1 MTQSSQSQPFL
12 RIPALPNGRGS
23 MAALLALLLGL
34 FAGYSPALQAQNGFP
49 PSLMSYQG
57 FLVDANG
64 APLAPN
70 NPQNF
75 SVVFRIYGVSSA
87 GTPLWTEAQ
96 TVTIDK
102 GNFSVVLGEG
112 GSEGVEVRP
121 DLATVFNSN
130 RASDLYLG
138 ITVKGVSDSEILP
151 RLRLLTSPYAF
162 LARTANSLA
171 GNDGAAL
178 IRSDASRLRISQ
190 ALQSDFPPNGNAR
203 GANAVDLQVARVLAS
218 PSQVASGTTSV
229 ISGGQNN
236 TASGES
242 SVIAG
247 GSGSTA
253 SGRGSVV
260 GGGENNTA
268 SGLFAT
274 VPGGRNN
281 VASGENS
288 FAVGRRARA
297 THPGS
302 VVFGDNSDAD
312 KNSSG
317 DNQFL
322 IQAGGGVGIN
332 GAPASGAALTVN
344 GEVNA
349 TSAKFG
355 SMNVATLSATAV
367 SGFGTVPLGGI
378 IIWSGPEN
386 AVPAGW
392 VLCNGQSFGGRPT
405 PDLRGRFVIG
415 AGQGSGLSNRS
426 VGAAGG
432 SETVTLAVGQLPA
445 HNHTFSGTTSDSGE
459 HQHGYW
465 DAQFAENQSGG
476 VNNQAGS
483 RSGVDW
489 DNSPFGYDRNT
500 GRAGNHN
507 HTFSGTTSSVGSGN
521 PIDKL
526 PPFYALAYIMRV
538 Q

>member
-12 RIPALPNGRGS
+12 RIPALPNGRGT
-23 MAALLALLLGL
+23 MAAFLALLLGI
-34 FAGYSPALQAQNGFP
+34 FAGIAQAQNGFP
-49 PSLMSYQG
+49 PNLMSYQG

-64 APLAPN
+64 AALAPN

-87 GTPLWTEAQ
+87 GTPVWTEAQ

-112 GSEGVEVRP
+112 GSEGSEVRP

-138 ITVKGVSDSEILP
+138 ITVKGVSNSEILP

-171 GNDGAAL
+171 GSDGAAL
-178 IRSDASRLRISQ
+178 INSSEGRLRIGQ
-190 ALQSDFPPNGNAR
+190 ALQSTGGNLR
-203 GANAVDLQVARVLAS
+203 GANAVDLQVARVTTS
-218 PSQVASGTTSV
+218 PSQVASGATSV

-236 TASGES
+236 TASGEL

-253 SGRGSVV
+253 SGRGSAV

-281 VASGENS
+281 IASGENS

-302 VVFGDNSDAD
+302 VVFGDNTDVD
-312 KNSSG
+312 KNSNG

-322 IQAGGGVGIN
+322 IQASGGVGIN
-332 GAPASGAALTVN
+332 AAPASGAALTVS
-344 GEVNA
+344 GRLKA
-349 TSAKFG
+349 SSAEFD
-355 SMNVATLSATAV
+355 SMNVATLAATAV

-378 IIWSGPEN
+378 IIWSGAEN

-392 VLCNGQSFGGRPT
+392 ALCNGQASNGRTT
-405 PDLRGRFVIG
+405 PDLRGRFVVG
-415 AGQGSGLSNRS
+415 SGQGAGLSNRG

-432 SETVTLAVGQLPA
+432 SETVTLTQGQLPA
-445 HNHTFSGTTSDSGE
+445 HNHTFSGTTGESGW
-459 HQHGYW
+459 HDHGYF
-465 DAQFAENQSGG
+465 DAHFAEAYGG
-476 VNNQAGS
+476 GPNNLYGS
-483 RSGVDW
+483 RNGGDT
-489 DNSPFGYDRNT
+489 DNSPHGTSRRTD
-500 GRAGNHN
+500 GSGNHT

>member
-12 RIPALPNGRGS
+12 RIPALPNGRGT
-23 MAALLALLLGL
+23 MAAFLALLLGI

-112 GSEGVEVRP
+112 GNEGSEVRP
-121 DLATVFNSN
+121 DLATVFNN
-130 RASDLYLG
+130 PRASDLYIG
-138 ITVKGVSDSEILP
+138 ITVKGLGVGNPEILP

-171 GNDGAAL
+171 GSDGAAL
-178 IRSDASRLRISQ
+178 ISSDAGRLRIGQ
-190 ALQSDFPPNGNAR
+190 ALQSTGGNNR
-203 GANAVDLQVARVLAS
+203 GANAVDLQVARVSTS
-218 PSQVASGTTSV
+218 PSQVASGPTSV

-236 TASGES
+236 TASGEL

-253 SGRGSVV
+253 SARGSAV
-260 GGGENNTA
+260 GGGENNEA

-274 VPGGRNN
+274 IPGGRNN

-288 FAVGRRARA
+288 FAVGRKARA
-297 THPGS
+297 VHAGS
-302 VVFGDNSDAD
+302 VVFGDNTDVD

-317 DNQFL
+317 VNQFL
-322 IQAGGGVGIN
+322 IQAAGGVGIN
-332 GAPASGAALTVN
+332 GAPATGAALTVN

-349 TSAKFG
+349 TSARFG

-378 IIWSGPEN
+378 IIWSGASN
-386 AVPAGW
+386 AIPAGW
-392 VLCNGQSFGGRPT
+392 AFCDGRTINGLAT
-405 PDLRGRFVIG
+405 PDLRGRFVIQTSSGRAVGITGG
-415 AGQGSGLSNRS
+415 A
-426 VGAAGG
+426 
-432 SETVTLAVGQLPA
+432 ETVTLTVNQLPA
-445 HNHTFSGTTSDSGE
+445 HNHVVSGTTDSQGE
-459 HQHGYW
+459 HTHPFR
-465 DAQFAENQSGG
+465 AFNANFKH
-476 VNNQAGS
+476 AGS
-483 RSGVDW
+483 ATEGSTKDDGDGEFT
-489 DNSPFGYDRNT
+489 DNNALKS
-500 GRAGNHN
+500 AGAHAHN
-507 HTFSGTTSSVGSGN
+507 INLTSTSTGSGQA
-521 PIDKL
+521 IDKM

>member
-12 RIPALPNGRGS
+12 RIPALPNGRGT
-23 MAALLALLLGL
+23 MAAFLALLLGI
-34 FAGYSPALQAQNGFP
+34 FAGLSQAQIQNGFP

-75 SVVFRIYGVSSA
+75 SVVFRIYTVSTT
-87 GTPLWTEAQ
+87 GTAVWTEAQ

-112 GSEGVEVRP
+112 GSEGSEVRP
-121 DLATVFNSN
+121 DLATVFNSSK
-130 RASDLYLG
+130 ASELYLG
-138 ITVKGVSDSEILP
+138 ITVKGLNSSEISP

-162 LARTANSLA
+162 LARTANGLA
-171 GNDGAAL
+171 GSDGAAL
-178 IRSDASRLRISQ
+178 INSSEGRLRIGQ
-190 ALQSDFPPNGNAR
+190 ALQSTGGNNR
-203 GANAVDLQVARVLAS
+203 GANAVDLQVARVSTS
-218 PSQVASGTTSV
+218 PSQVASGPTSV

-236 TASGES
+236 TASGEL

-253 SGRGSVV
+253 SARGSAV

-274 VPGGRNN
+274 VPGGRDN
-281 VASGENS
+281 VAKGDYS

-297 THPGS
+297 VHTGS
-302 VVFGDNSDAD
+302 VVFGDNTDVD

-322 IQAGGGVGIN
+322 IQAANGVGIN
-332 GAPASGAALTVN
+332 GAPATNVQLTVH
-344 GEVNA
+344 GKLKS
-349 TSAKFG
+349 TSADFG
-355 SMNVATLSATAV
+355 SMIVEDLKATSV

-378 IIWSGPEN
+378 IIWSGN
-386 AVPAGW
+386 ANAIPAGW
-392 VLCNGQSFGGRPT
+392 ALCNGLNKT
-405 PDLRGRFVIG
+405 PDLRGRFVLG
-415 AGQGSGLSNRS
+415 ALEGTEPKDRI
-426 VGAAGG
+426 VGGKGG
-432 SETVTLAVGQLPA
+432 SETVTLSEGQLPA
-445 HNHTFSGTTSDSGE
+445 HKHRVSGSTSANGE
-459 HQHGYW
+459 HSHILPRNIPDDGNGWGFKKNEQLGIW
-465 DAQFAENQSGG
+465 GDSEKVSIKPDETRGTEN
-476 VNNQAGS
+476 
-483 RSGVDW
+483 
-489 DNSPFGYDRNT
+489 
-500 GRAGNHN
+500 AGNHS
-507 HTFSGTTSSVGSGN
+507 HSFDVTSEPTGRGEAI
-521 PIDKL
+521 PIM

>member
-12 RIPALPNGRGS
+12 RIPALHNGRGS
-23 MAALLALLLGL
+23 MAAFLALLLGL
-34 FAGYSPALQAQNGFP
+34 FAGHSPALQAQNGFP

-64 APLAPN
+64 AGLAPN

-75 SVVFRIYGVSSA
+75 SVVFRIYAVSTA

-112 GSEGVEVRP
+112 GLEGSEVRP
-121 DLATVFNSN
+121 DLATVFNSDK
-130 RASDLYLG
+130 ASDMYLG
-138 ITVKGVSDSEILP
+138 ITVKGVSNSEILP

-162 LARTANSLA
+162 LARTANGLA
-171 GNDGAAL
+171 GSDGAAL
-178 IRSDASRLRISQ
+178 INSSEGRLRIGQ
-190 ALQSDFPPNGNAR
+190 ALQSTGGNNR
-203 GANAVDLQVARVLAS
+203 GANAVDLQVARVTTS
-218 PSQVASGTTSV
+218 PSQVASGATSV

-236 TASGES
+236 TASGEL

-253 SGRGSVV
+253 SGRGSAV

-288 FAVGRRARA
+288 FSVGRRARA
-297 THPGS
+297 VHAGS
-302 VVFGDNSDAD
+302 VVFGDNTDVD

-322 IQAGGGVGIN
+322 IQATGGVGIN
-332 GAPASGAALTVN
+332 SAPAAGAALTVAGRLKASS
-344 GEVNA
+344 GE
-349 TSAKFG
+349 FD

-378 IIWSGPEN
+378 IIWSGAEN

-392 VLCNGQSFGGRPT
+392 ALCNGQASNGRTT
-405 PDLRGRFVIG
+405 PNLQGRFVIG
-415 AGQGSGLSNRS
+415 PSGGRG
-426 VGAAGG
+426 VGTIGG
-432 SETVTLAVGQLPA
+432 TETVTLSVGQLPS
-445 HNHTFSGTTSDSGE
+445 HNHRVSGTTSAGGDHS
-459 HQHGYW
+459 HPYDDIYW
-465 DAQFAENQSGG
+465 SECCNYLGNQGWI
-476 VNNQAGS
+476 GS
-483 RSGVDW
+483 RGNDY
-489 DNSPFGYDRNT
+489 DNGPWTTRKNT
-500 GRAGNHN
+500 LNAGNHS
-507 HTFSGTTSSVGSGN
+507 HYFDLTSWPTGSGEAIN
-521 PIDKL
+521 NM

>member
-12 RIPALPNGRGS
+12 RIPALPNGRGT
-23 MAALLALLLGL
+23 MAAFLALLLGI
-34 FAGYSPALQAQNGFP
+34 FAGLSQAQIQNGFP

-75 SVVFRIYGVSSA
+75 SVVFRIYTVSTA
-87 GTPLWTEAQ
+87 GTAVWTEAQ

-112 GSEGVEVRP
+112 GAEGSEVRP
-121 DLATVFNSN
+121 DLATVFNSSK
-130 RASDLYLG
+130 ASELYLG
-138 ITVKGVSDSEILP
+138 ITVKGLNSSEISP

-162 LARTANSLA
+162 LARTANGLA
-171 GNDGAAL
+171 SSDGAAL
-178 IRSDASRLRISQ
+178 INSSEGRLRIGQ
-190 ALQSDFPPNGNAR
+190 ALQSTGGNNR
-203 GANAVDLQVARVLAS
+203 GANAVDLQVARVSTS
-218 PSQVASGTTSV
+218 PSQVASGPTSV

-236 TASGES
+236 TASGEL

-253 SGRGSVV
+253 SARGSAV
-260 GGGENNTA
+260 GGGENNEA

-274 VPGGRNN
+274 IPGGRNN

-288 FAVGRRARA
+288 FAVGRKARA
-297 THPGS
+297 VHAGS
-302 VVFGDNSDAD
+302 VVFGDNTDVD

-317 DNQFL
+317 VNQFL
-322 IQAGGGVGIN
+322 IQAAGGVGIN
-332 GAPASGAALTVN
+332 GAPATGAALTVN

-349 TSAKFG
+349 TSARFG

-378 IIWSGPEN
+378 IIWSGASN
-386 AVPAGW
+386 AIPAGW
-392 VLCNGQSFGGRPT
+392 AFCDGRTNNGLAT
-405 PDLRGRFVIG
+405 PDLRGRFVIQTSSGRAVGNTGG
-415 AGQGSGLSNRS
+415 A
-426 VGAAGG
+426 
-432 SETVTLAVGQLPA
+432 ETVTLTVGQLPA
-445 HNHTFSGTTSDSGE
+445 HNHNVQGWTEVNGE
-459 HQHGYW
+459 HSHTLPWNRPDDGNGW
-465 DAQFAENQSGG
+465 GANDADYTGLWGDSRDTIWGRQSH
-476 VNNQAGS
+476 
-483 RSGVDW
+483 
-489 DNSPFGYDRNT
+489 T
-500 GRAGNHN
+500 AGNHQHFFN
-507 HTFSGTTSSVGSGN
+507 KDSSFTGN
-521 PIDKL
+521 GQPIPIM

>member
-23 MAALLALLLGL
+23 MAAFLALLLGL
-34 FAGYSPALQAQNGFP
+34 FAGHSPALQAQNGFP

-64 APLAPN
+64 AGLAPN

-75 SVVFRIYGVSSA
+75 SVVFRIYTVSTT
-87 GTPLWTEAQ
+87 GTAVWTEAQ

-112 GSEGVEVRP
+112 GSEGSEVRP
-121 DLATVFNSN
+121 DLATVFNSDK
-130 RASDLYLG
+130 ASDLYLG
-138 ITVKGVSDSEILP
+138 ITVKGVSNSEILP

-162 LARTANSLA
+162 LARTANGLA
-171 GNDGAAL
+171 GSDGAAL
-178 IRSDASRLRISQ
+178 INSSEGRLRIGQ
-190 ALQSDFPPNGNAR
+190 ALQSTGGNNR
-203 GANAVDLQVARVLAS
+203 GANAVDLQVARVSTS

-236 TASGES
+236 TASGEL

-253 SGRGSVV
+253 SGRGSAV

-302 VVFGDNSDAD
+302 VVFGDNSDVD

-322 IQAGGGVGIN
+322 IQAAGGVGIN
-332 GAPASGAALTVN
+332 SAPASGAALTVS
-344 GEVNA
+344 GRLKA
-349 TSAKFG
+349 SSAEFD

-378 IIWSGPEN
+378 IIWSGAEN

-392 VLCNGQSFGGRPT
+392 ALCNGQASNGRTT
-405 PDLRGRFVIG
+405 PDLRGRMVVG
-415 AGQGSGLSNRS
+415 PSSGRG
-426 VGAAGG
+426 VGATGG
-432 SETVTLAVGQLPA
+432 SETVTLSVGQLPS
-445 HNHTFSGTTSDSGE
+445 HNHRVVGSTSANGNHTHEYDDVYYSECCGPWGNQGWLGSGRTDTDNGPHVTRRSTYGASNGE
-459 HQHGYW
+459 HSHWFDNMSWSTGNGE
-465 DAQFAENQSGG
+465 AI
-476 VNNQAGS
+476 NNM
-483 RSGVDW
+483 
-489 DNSPFGYDRNT
+489 
-500 GRAGNHN
+500 
-507 HTFSGTTSSVGSGN
+507 
-521 PIDKL
+521 

>member
-12 RIPALPNGRGS
+12 RIPALPNGRGT
-23 MAALLALLLGL
+23 MAAFLALLLGL
-34 FAGYSPALQAQNGFP
+34 FAGHSPALQAQNGFP

-64 APLAPN
+64 AALAPN

-87 GTPLWTEAQ
+87 GTPVWTEAQ

-112 GSEGVEVRP
+112 GSEGSEVRP

-138 ITVKGVSDSEILP
+138 ITVKGVSNSEILP

-171 GNDGAAL
+171 GSDGAAL
-178 IRSDASRLRISQ
+178 INSSEGRLRIGQ
-190 ALQSDFPPNGNAR
+190 ALQSTGGNNR
-203 GANAVDLQVARVLAS
+203 GANAVDLQVARVTTS
-218 PSQVASGTTSV
+218 PSQVASGATSV

-236 TASGES
+236 TASGEL

-253 SGRGSVV
+253 SGRGSAV

-281 VASGENS
+281 IASGENS

-302 VVFGDNSDAD
+302 VVFGDNTDVD
-312 KNSSG
+312 KNSNG

-322 IQAGGGVGIN
+322 IQASGGVGIN
-332 GAPASGAALTVN
+332 AAPASGAALTVS
-344 GEVNA
+344 GRLKA
-349 TSAKFG
+349 SSAEFD
-355 SMNVATLSATAV
+355 SMNVATLAATAV

-378 IIWSGPEN
+378 IIWSGAEN

-392 VLCNGQSFGGRPT
+392 ALCNGQTSNGRTT
-405 PDLRGRFVIG
+405 PNLQGRFVIG
-415 AGQGSGLSNRS
+415 PSSGRG
-426 VGAAGG
+426 VGVTGG
-432 SETVTLAVGQLPA
+432 AESVTLTVGQLPA
-445 HNHTFSGTTSDSGE
+445 HNHRVSGQT
-459 HQHGYW
+459 
-465 DAQFAENQSGG
+465 A
-476 VNNQAGS
+476 
-483 RSGVDW
+483 
-489 DNSPFGYDRNT
+489 P
-500 GRAGNHN
+500 AGNHAHRYDDIYYSEAGGPN
-507 HTFSGTTSSVGSGN
+507 GNLGWLGSGKTDRDN
-521 PIDKL
+521 GPHFTSRNTDSAGDHSHSFDVTSASTGSGQAVSIM

>member
-23 MAALLALLLGL
+23 MAAFLALLLGL
-34 FAGYSPALQAQNGFP
+34 FAGHSPALQAQNGFP

-64 APLAPN
+64 TGLAPN

-75 SVVFRIYGVSSA
+75 SVVFRIYGVSSG
-87 GTPLWTEAQ
+87 GTALWTEAQ

-112 GSEGVEVRP
+112 GSEGSEVRP

-138 ITVKGVSDSEILP
+138 ITVKGVSNSEILP

-162 LARTANSLA
+162 LARTANGLA
-171 GNDGAAL
+171 GSDGAAL
-178 IRSDASRLRISQ
+178 IRSDAGRLRISQ
-190 ALQSDFPPNGNAR
+190 ALQSDFPPNGNNR
-203 GANAVDLQVARVLAS
+203 GANAVDLQVARVSTS
-218 PSQVASGTTSV
+218 PSQVASGATSV

-236 TASGES
+236 TASGEL

-253 SGRGSVV
+253 SGRGSAV

-302 VVFGDNSDAD
+302 VVFGDNSDTD

-322 IQAGGGVGIN
+322 IQAAGGVGIN
-332 GAPASGAALTVN
+332 GAPAPGAALNVN
-344 GEVNA
+344 GQVKA
-349 TSAKFG
+349 TSADFNT
-355 SMNVATLSATAV
+355 MIVENLRATAV

-378 IIWSGPEN
+378 IIWSGAEN

-392 VLCNGQSFGGRPT
+392 ALCNGLRNT

-415 AGQGSGLSNRS
+415 AGQGSGGLANRS
-426 VGAAGG
+426 VGSAGG
-432 SETVTLAVGQLPA
+432 TETVTLSVGQLPA
-445 HNHTFSGTTSDSGE
+445 HNHRVSGSTSWNGDHSHMLPRNYSDDGNGVGANTVEQLGIWGDS
-459 HQHGYW
+459 
-465 DAQFAENQSGG
+465 
-476 VNNQAGS
+476 
-483 RSGVDW
+483 
-489 DNSPFGYDRNT
+489 RNWSIT
-500 GRAGNHN
+500 DTRGTAFAGNHS
-507 HTFSGTTSSVGSGN
+507 HSFDVTSWSTGSGEAISN
-521 PIDKL
+521 M

>member
-12 RIPALPNGRGS
+12 RIPALPNGRGT
-23 MAALLALLLGL
+23 MAAFLALLLGI
-34 FAGYSPALQAQNGFP
+34 FAGIAQAQNGFP
-49 PSLMSYQG
+49 PNLMSYQG

-64 APLAPN
+64 AALAPN
-70 NPQNF
+70 NPVNF
-75 SVVFRIYGVSSA
+75 SIVFRIYGVSSA

-112 GSEGVEVRP
+112 GAEGSEVRP

-138 ITVKGVSDSEILP
+138 ITVKGVSNSEILP

-171 GNDGAAL
+171 GSDGAAL
-178 IRSDASRLRISQ
+178 INSSEGRLRIGQ
-190 ALQSDFPPNGNAR
+190 ALQSTGGNLR
-203 GANAVDLQVARVLAS
+203 GANAVDLQVARVTTS
-218 PSQVASGTTSV
+218 PGQVASGATSV

-236 TASGES
+236 TASGEL

-253 SGRGSVV
+253 SGRGSAV

-312 KNSSG
+312 KNSSA
-317 DNQFL
+317 DNHFL
-322 IQAGGGVGIN
+322 IQAAGGVSIN

-349 TSAKFG
+349 TSARFG

-378 IIWSGPEN
+378 IIWSGAEN

-392 VLCNGQSFGGRPT
+392 ALCNGQASNGRTT
-405 PDLRGRFVIG
+405 PNLQGRFVIG
-415 AGQGSGLSNRS
+415 PSSGRAVNST
-426 VGAAGG
+426 GG
-432 SETVTLAVGQLPA
+432 TETVTLSVGQLPA
-445 HNHTFSGTTSDSGE
+445 HNHRVSGSTSSNGDHTHPYDDVYFSECCGPLGNQGWYGSAKSD
-459 HQHGYW
+459 Y
-465 DAQFAENQSGG
+465 
-476 VNNQAGS
+476 
-483 RSGVDW
+483 
-489 DNSPFGYDRNT
+489 DNGPHVTRRNT
-500 GRAGNHN
+500 YGASTGNHS
-507 HTFSGTTSSVGSGN
+507 HSFDVTSGSTGSGDAISN
-521 PIDKL
+521 M

>member
-12 RIPALPNGRGS
+12 RIPALPNGRGT
-23 MAALLALLLGL
+23 MAAFLALLLGL

-64 APLAPN
+64 AGLAPN

-87 GTPLWTEAQ
+87 GTALWTEAQ

-112 GSEGVEVRP
+112 GSEGSAVRP

-138 ITVKGVSDSEILP
+138 ITVKGVSNSEILP

-162 LARTANSLA
+162 LARTANGLA
-171 GNDGAAL
+171 GSDGAAL
-178 IRSDASRLRISQ
+178 INSSEGRLRIGQ
-190 ALQSDFPPNGNAR
+190 ALQSTGGNNR
-203 GANAVDLQVARVLAS
+203 GANAVDLQVARVSTS
-218 PSQVASGTTSV
+218 PSQVASGPTSV

-236 TASGES
+236 TASGEL
-242 SVIAG
+242 SVISG
-247 GSGSTA
+247 GRGSTA
-253 SGRGSVV
+253 SGRGSAV

-274 VPGGRNN
+274 VPGGQNN

-317 DNQFL
+317 ANQFL
-322 IQAGGGVGIN
+322 IQAAGGVGIN

-349 TSAKFG
+349 TSARFG

-378 IIWSGPEN
+378 IIWSGAEN

-392 VLCNGQSFGGRPT
+392 ALCNGQTLNGRIT
-405 PDLRGRFVIG
+405 PDLRGRMVVGPSFG
-415 AGQGSGLSNRS
+415 RS
-426 VGAAGG
+426 VGVTGG
-432 SETVTLAVGQLPA
+432 TETVTLSVGQLPP
-445 HNHTFSGTTSDSGE
+445 HNHRVSGGTSLDGDHTHDYDDVYFSEAGGPSGNLGWLGSAKSDRDNGPHTTRRRTFGSNNGEHRHSFDVTSGTT
-459 HQHGYW
+459 
-465 DAQFAENQSGG
+465 
-476 VNNQAGS
+476 
-483 RSGVDW
+483 
-489 DNSPFGYDRNT
+489 
-500 GRAGNHN
+500 
-507 HTFSGTTSSVGSGN
+507 GSGDAISN
-521 PIDKL
+521 M

>member
-23 MAALLALLLGL
+23 MAAFLALLLGL
-34 FAGYSPALQAQNGFP
+34 FAGHSPALQAQNGFP

-64 APLAPN
+64 AGLAPN

-87 GTPLWTEAQ
+87 GTALWTEAQ

-112 GSEGVEVRP
+112 GAEGSEVRP

-138 ITVKGVSDSEILP
+138 ITVKGVSNSEILP

-162 LARTANSLA
+162 LARTANGLA
-171 GNDGAAL
+171 GSDGAAL
-178 IRSDASRLRISQ
+178 INSSEGRLRIGQ
-190 ALQSDFPPNGNAR
+190 ALQSTGGNNR
-203 GANAVDLQVARVLAS
+203 GANAVDLQVARVSTS

-236 TASGES
+236 TASGEL
-242 SVIAG
+242 SVISG

-253 SGRGSVV
+253 SGRGSAV

-297 THPGS
+297 THSGS

-322 IQAGGGVGIN
+322 IQAAGGVGIN

-349 TSAKFG
+349 TSARFG

-378 IIWSGPEN
+378 IIWSGAEN

-392 VLCNGQSFGGRPT
+392 ALCNGQSSNNRTT

-415 AGQGSGLSNRS
+415 PSSGRG
-426 VGAAGG
+426 VGATGG
-432 SETVTLAVGQLPA
+432 TETVTLTVGQLPA
-445 HNHTFSGTTSDSGE
+445 HNHRVSGSTSSNGEHSHPYDDVYWSECCPNNGWIGSNRNDHDNGPLTTRRNTHNAGAHSHSFDVTSWSTGSGE
-459 HQHGYW
+459 
-465 DAQFAENQSGG
+465 AI
-476 VNNQAGS
+476 NNM
-483 RSGVDW
+483 
-489 DNSPFGYDRNT
+489 
-500 GRAGNHN
+500 
-507 HTFSGTTSSVGSGN
+507 
-521 PIDKL
+521 

>member
-12 RIPALPNGRGS
+12 RIPALPNGRGT
-23 MAALLALLLGL
+23 MAAFLALLLGI

-87 GTPLWTEAQ
+87 GTALWTEAQ

-112 GSEGVEVRP
+112 GNEGSEIRP
-121 DLATVFNSN
+121 NLATVFNN
-130 RASDLYLG
+130 PGASDLYIG
-138 ITVKGVSDSEILP
+138 ITVKGLGVGNPEILP

-171 GNDGAAL
+171 GSDGAAL
-178 IRSDASRLRISQ
+178 ISSDAGRLRISQ
-190 ALQSDFPPNGNAR
+190 ALQSTGTGGNPR

-218 PSQVASGTTSV
+218 QSQVASGTTSV

-236 TASGES
+236 TASGEL

-268 SGLFAT
+268 SGLFST

-332 GAPASGAALTVN
+332 GAPAGGVALTVN
-344 GEVNA
+344 GEVSA
-349 TSAKFG
+349 TSARFG
-355 SMNVATLSATAV
+355 SVNATTLSATSV
-367 SGFGTVPLGGI
+367 SGFGTVPVGGI
-378 IIWSGPEN
+378 IIWSGAAN
-386 AVPAGW
+386 NVPAGW
-392 VLCNGQSFGGRPT
+392 ALCDGTRNT
-405 PDLRGRFVIG
+405 PNLQGRFVIG
-415 AGQGSGLSNRS
+415 ASSGRA
-426 VGAAGG
+426 VGTTGG
-432 SETVTLAVGQLPA
+432 AETVTLSVGQLPA
-445 HNHTFSGTTSDSGE
+445 HNHVVSGTTDSQGA
-459 HQHGYW
+459 HTHPFR
-465 DAQFAENQSGG
+465 AFHANFKH
-476 VNNQAGS
+476 AGS
-483 RSGVDW
+483 ASEGSTKDDGDGAFT
-489 DNSPFGYDRNT
+489 DNGAVQS
-500 GRAGNHN
+500 AGAHAHN
-507 HTFSGTTSSVGSGN
+507 INLTSTSTGSGQA
-521 PIDKL
+521 IDKM

>member
-1 MTQSSQSQPFL
+1 MTQSLQSPSHL
-12 RIPALPNGRGS
+12 RIPASPIGRGK

-34 FAGYSPALQAQNGFP
+34 FAGHSPALQAQSGFP

-64 APLAPN
+64 NALAPA

-75 SVVFRIYGVSSA
+75 SVVFRIYGASSG
-87 GTPLWTEAQ
+87 GTALWTEAQ

-112 GSEGVEVRP
+112 GTEGSEVRP

-130 RASDLYLG
+130 KASDLYLG
-138 ITVKGVSDSEILP
+138 ITVKGVSNSEILP

-171 GNDGAAL
+171 GSDGAAL
-178 IRSDASRLRISQ
+178 INSSEGRLRIGQ
-190 ALQSDFPPNGNAR
+190 ALQSTGGNAR
-203 GANAVDLQVARVLAS
+203 GANAVDLQVARVSTS
-218 PSQVASGTTSV
+218 PAQVASGATSV
-229 ISGGQNN
+229 IAGGQNN
-236 TASGES
+236 TASGEL

-253 SGRGSVV
+253 SGRSSVV

-268 SGLFAT
+268 SGQYAT
-274 VPGGRNN
+274 IPGGQNN
-281 VASGENS
+281 FASGSYS

-302 VVFGDNSDAD
+302 VVFGDSSDVD

-322 IQAGGGVGIN
+322 IQAAGGVGIN
-332 GAPASGAALTVN
+332 SAPSAGSALTVS
-344 GEVNA
+344 GKLKA
-349 TSAKFG
+349 DSAELG
-355 SMNVATLSATAV
+355 SMTVANLSATSV
-367 SGFGTVPLGGI
+367 SGYGTVPLGGI
-378 IIWSGPEN
+378 ILWSGAEN

-392 VLCNGQSFGGRPT
+392 ALCNGQSSNGRTT

-415 AGQGSGLSNRS
+415 ASSGRG
-426 VGAAGG
+426 VGTTGG
-432 SETVTLAVGQLPA
+432 AESVTLSINQIPA
-445 HNHTFSGTTSDSGE
+445 HNHRVEGWTWNAGDHTHQLPWNAPDDGNGCCQNQDSQNTGLWGDSGTTRWGR
-459 HQHGYW
+459 
-465 DAQFAENQSGG
+465 QSNNAGDHSHRFDVTSYSTGG
-476 VNNQAGS
+476 GQA
-483 RSGVDW
+483 V
-489 DNSPFGYDRNT
+489 T
-500 GRAGNHN
+500 
-507 HTFSGTTSSVGSGN
+507 
-521 PIDKL
+521 IM
-526 PPFYALAYIMRV
+526 PPFYSLAYIMRV

>member
-12 RIPALPNGRGS
+12 RIPALPNGRGT
-23 MAALLALLLGL
+23 MAAFLALLLGL
-34 FAGYSPALQAQNGFP
+34 FAGHSPALQAQNGFP

-64 APLAPN
+64 AALAPN

-87 GTPLWTEAQ
+87 GTPVWTEAQ

-112 GSEGVEVRP
+112 GSEGSEVRP
-121 DLATVFNSN
+121 NLATVFNSN
-130 RASDLYLG
+130 GASDLYLG
-138 ITVKGVSDSEILP
+138 ITVKGVSNSEILP

-171 GNDGAAL
+171 GSDGAAL
-178 IRSDASRLRISQ
+178 INSSEGRLRIGQ
-190 ALQSDFPPNGNAR
+190 ALQSTGGNLR
-203 GANAVDLQVARVLAS
+203 GANAVDLQVARVSTS
-218 PSQVASGTTSV
+218 PGQVASGATSV

-236 TASGES
+236 TASGEL

-253 SGRGSVV
+253 SGRGSAV

-281 VASGENS
+281 IASGENS

-302 VVFGDNSDAD
+302 VVFGDNTDVD
-312 KNSSG
+312 KNSNG

-322 IQAGGGVGIN
+322 IQASGGVGIN
-332 GAPASGAALTVN
+332 SAPASGAALTVS
-344 GEVNA
+344 GRLKA
-349 TSAKFG
+349 SSAEFD
-355 SMNVATLSATAV
+355 SMNVATLVATAV

-378 IIWSGPEN
+378 IIWSGAEN

-392 VLCNGQSFGGRPT
+392 ALCNGQTSNGRTT
-405 PDLRGRFVIG
+405 PNLQGRFVIG
-415 AGQGSGLSNRS
+415 PSPGRG
-426 VGAAGG
+426 VGATGG
-432 SETVTLAVGQLPA
+432 TELTYLGVGQLPP
-445 HNHTFSGTTSDSGE
+445 HNHRV
-459 HQHGYW
+459 
-465 DAQFAENQSGG
+465 SGG
-476 VNNQAGS
+476 TSNNGWHNHAYDDVYFSENGGPWGNQGWFGQGS
-483 RSGVDW
+483 RSDY
-489 DNSPFGYDRNT
+489 DNGPHIVRRDTY
-500 GRAGNHN
+500 H
-507 HTFSGTTSSVGSGN
+507 SGDHSHSFDVTSWSTGSGQA
-521 PIDKL
+521 IDNM
-526 PPFYALAYIMRV
+526 PPYFALAYIMRV

>member
-23 MAALLALLLGL
+23 MAAFLALLLGL
-34 FAGYSPALQAQNGFP
+34 FAGHSPVLQAQNGFP

-64 APLAPN
+64 TGLAPN

-87 GTPLWTEAQ
+87 GTALWTEAQ

-112 GSEGVEVRP
+112 GSEGSEVRP

-138 ITVKGVSDSEILP
+138 ITVKGVSNSEILP

-162 LARTANSLA
+162 LARTANGLA
-171 GNDGAAL
+171 GSDGAAL
-178 IRSDASRLRISQ
+178 INSSEGRLRIGQ
-190 ALQSDFPPNGNAR
+190 ALQSTGGNNR
-203 GANAVDLQVARVLAS
+203 GANAVDLQVARVSTS
-218 PSQVASGTTSV
+218 PSQVASGATSV

-236 TASGES
+236 TASGEL

-253 SGRGSVV
+253 SGRGSAV

-274 VPGGRNN
+274 IPGGRNN

-322 IQAGGGVGIN
+322 IQAAGGVGIN
-332 GAPASGAALTVN
+332 SAPASGAALTVS
-344 GEVNA
+344 GRLKA
-349 TSAKFG
+349 SSAEFD

-378 IIWSGPEN
+378 IIWSGAEN

-392 VLCNGQSFGGRPT
+392 ALCNGQASNGRTT

-415 AGQGSGLSNRS
+415 PSSGRGVGSTG
-426 VGAAGG
+426 GA
-432 SETVTLAVGQLPA
+432 ETIILTVGQLPA
-445 HNHTFSGTTSDSGE
+445 HNHNVRGWTEGNGDHSHQLPWNAPDDGNGCCQNQDSQNTGLWGDSGTTRWGRQSNNAGW
-459 HQHGYW
+459 HQHYFSNDSSSTGL
-465 DAQFAENQSGG
+465 G
-476 VNNQAGS
+476 QA
-483 RSGVDW
+483 VD
-489 DNSPFGYDRNT
+489 
-500 GRAGNHN
+500 
-507 HTFSGTTSSVGSGN
+507 
-521 PIDKL
+521 KM

>member
-23 MAALLALLLGL
+23 MAAFLALLLGL
-34 FAGYSPALQAQNGFP
+34 FAGHSPALQAQTGFP

-64 APLAPN
+64 AGLAPN

-87 GTPLWTEAQ
+87 GTPVWTEAQ

-112 GSEGVEVRP
+112 GSEGSEVRP

-130 RASDLYLG
+130 GASDLYLG
-138 ITVKGVSDSEILP
+138 ITVKGVSNSEILP

-171 GNDGAAL
+171 GSDGAAL
-178 IRSDASRLRISQ
+178 INSSEGRLRIGQ
-190 ALQSDFPPNGNAR
+190 ALQSTGGNLR
-203 GANAVDLQVARVLAS
+203 GANAVDLQVARVSTS
-218 PSQVASGTTSV
+218 PGQVASGATSV

-236 TASGES
+236 TASGEL

-253 SGRGSVV
+253 SGRGSAV

-281 VASGENS
+281 IASGENS

-297 THPGS
+297 THQGS
-302 VVFGDNSDAD
+302 VVFGDNTDVD
-312 KNSSG
+312 KNSNG

-322 IQAGGGVGIN
+322 IQATGGVGIN
-332 GAPASGAALTVN
+332 GAPAAGAALTVA
-344 GEVNA
+344 GRLKA
-349 TSAKFG
+349 SSAEFD

-378 IIWSGPEN
+378 IIWSGAEN
-386 AVPAGW
+386 AVPSGW
-392 VLCNGQSFGGRPT
+392 ALCNGQSSNNRIT

-415 AGQGSGLSNRS
+415 PSSGRGVGSTG
-426 VGAAGG
+426 GA
-432 SETVTLAVGQLPA
+432 ETINLTVGQLPA
-445 HNHTFSGTTSDSGE
+445 HNHNVQGWTEGNGDHSHQLPWNRADDGNGSGASNSDYTGLWGDSNNTIWGRQSNTAGWHQHFFNKDSSSTGSGE
-459 HQHGYW
+459 
-465 DAQFAENQSGG
+465 A
-476 VNNQAGS
+476 VN
-483 RSGVDW
+483 
-489 DNSPFGYDRNT
+489 
-500 GRAGNHN
+500 
-507 HTFSGTTSSVGSGN
+507 
-521 PIDKL
+521 KM